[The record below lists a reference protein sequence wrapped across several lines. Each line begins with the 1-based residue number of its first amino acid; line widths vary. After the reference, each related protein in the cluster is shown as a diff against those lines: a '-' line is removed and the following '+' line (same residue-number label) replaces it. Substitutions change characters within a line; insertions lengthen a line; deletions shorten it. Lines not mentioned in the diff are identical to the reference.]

1 MLAGLC
7 LTPSVCSGEHRAA
20 GSQEGNPLRL
30 SDAITLALE
39 HSPALAAF
47 PATRRAA
54 DARRQLAD
62 QRPPPTVSFE
72 AEDALGS
79 GGYRG
84 VDQAQFTLTLSQA
97 FELGGRRAARS
108 QVAQAGRTRVDVDY
122 ELARAEVA
130 AAVAAQFIHVV
141 GDQQELAWSREA
153 VRLAE
158 ATLATV
164 QQRVRAAAASPLDEK
179 RARIALARARIVE
192 EHHEHELETA
202 RRRLAALW
210 GATEA
215 KFGEAA
221 ANLFVRPAVPD
232 YDELIARIG
241 SSPELRRWAG
251 EKTVREA
258 EIRLA
263 ESRRRPDVTAGLGV
277 RQFAATDDVGVV
289 AQISMPLGARS
300 RAAAGVAEAQAWRDT
315 ADAGERETELRLR
328 TALFGIAQELRH
340 ARTELDALES
350 EILPD
355 AEAAL
360 QIAREGFAQARYSQL
375 ELLDAQR
382 TLLELRL
389 ERLNAAVAFHKYIVQ
404 LEKILGEPVTTVTA
418 AAQP

>member
-7 LTPSVCSGEHRAA
+7 LPPSVDCGESVAA
-20 GSQEGNPLRL
+20 GSQAENPLRL
-30 SDAITLALE
+30 PDAIALALE
-39 HSPALAAF
+39 NSPALAAF
-47 PATRRAA
+47 PASFRIA
-54 DARRQLAD
+54 DARRQQAE
-62 QRPPPTVSFE
+62 QRPPASLSFE
-72 AEDALGS
+72 VEDALGS
-79 GGYRG
+79 GDYQGI
-84 VDQAQFTLTLSQA
+84 DQAQFTLALSQA

-108 QVAQAGRTRVDVDY
+108 QVAEAGRARVKGDY

-158 ATLATV
+158 ETLATV
-164 QQRVRAAAASPLDEK
+164 RQRVQAAAASPLDEK

-192 EHHEHELETA
+192 EHNEHELETA
-202 RRRLAALW
+202 RRQLAALW
-210 GATEA
+210 GAAEA
-215 KFGEAA
+215 DFSEAA
-221 ANLFVRPAVPD
+221 ADLFARPAVPD
-232 YDELIARIG
+232 YDDLIARIG
-241 SSPELRRWAG
+241 RSPELRQWAG

-263 ESRRRPDVTAGLGV
+263 ESRRRPDIMAGLGV
-277 RQFAATDDVGVV
+277 RQYAATDDVGVV
-289 AQISMPLGARS
+289 AQISMPLGTRS
-300 RAAAGVAEAQAWRDT
+300 RSAAGVAEAQAWRDT

-360 QIAREGFAQARYSQL
+360 QLAQEGFSRARYSQL
-375 ELLDAQR
+375 ELLEAQR
-382 TLLELRL
+382 TVLELRL
-389 ERLNAAVAFHKYIVQ
+389 ERIEAAVAFHQFIVQ
-404 LEKILGEPVTTVTA
+404 LEKILGEPVTVETA